1 MCWVRAFFHSIKSNL
16 PYIIK
21 KQPVIIDADVAA
33 LYGVEAKRIN
43 EPVRNNP
50 NKFPKEYMF
59 ELTPKEVAYLRSKI
73 STTKFSSKSTSF
85 FTS

>member
-1 MCWVRAFFHSIKSNL
+1 MHRQLRFFLIPSNVMCWVRAFFHSIKSNL

-50 NKFPKEYMF
+50 NKFPKE
-59 ELTPKEVAYLRSKI
+59 
-73 STTKFSSKSTSF
+73 
-85 FTS
+85 

>member
-50 NKFPKEYMF
+50 NKFPKE
-59 ELTPKEVAYLRSKI
+59 
-73 STTKFSSKSTSF
+73 
-85 FTS
+85 